1 VNGALATFRWRDALD
16 ILLIAVIVYRVLVM
30 FKGTRAVQMVIGLGA
45 LVASSALAQTLELHG
60 LQFILDSLWS
70 LWVVVL
76 VVLFQPELRRA
87 LAWVGQGRGMA
98 SVFGA
103 SRRERAQVVDEVASV
118 AETLAMRRIGALVV
132 LERATGLRQYAELGV
147 PLDALVSADLLSTIF
162 LPYSPLHDGAVF
174 IQSTRI
180 VAAGCF
186 LPLSRSAQVGR
197 SLGTRH
203 RAALGISE
211 ETDAVAVTV
220 SEETGVIS
228 VAVDGRIDPVDDMQA
243 LRRRLH
249 ELVGTAPTVAA
260 PRTLLR
266 SVMRLRA
273 RRHEEA

>member
-1 VNGALATFRWRDALD
+1 VTGALADFRWRDALD
-16 ILLIAVIVYRVLVM
+16 ILLVSVIVYRVLVM

-45 LVASSALAQTLELHG
+45 LVAASALAQSLELHG

-70 LWVVVL
+70 LWVIVL

-87 LAWVGQGRGMA
+87 LAWVGQGRA
-98 SVFGA
+98 LSSLFGA
-103 SRRERAQVVDEVASV
+103 SRRERAQVVDEVATV
-118 AETLAMRRIGALVV
+118 AETLAIRRIGALIV

-186 LPLSRSAQVGR
+186 LPLSRSMQVGR
-197 SLGTRH
+197 ALGTRH

-220 SEETGVIS
+220 SEETGVMS
-228 VAVDGRIDPVDDMQA
+228 VAVDGRIDPVADVQA
-243 LRRRLH
+243 LRHRLH
-249 ELVGTAPTVAA
+249 DLVGTAPAVAA
-260 PRTLLR
+260 PGTLLR
-266 SVMRLRA
+266 NVIRLRP
-273 RRHEEA
+273 RRHEQA

>member
-1 VNGALATFRWRDALD
+1 MIDAIGAFRWRDALD
-16 ILLIAVIVYRVLVM
+16 ILLIAIIVYRVLVM
-30 FKGTRAVQMVIGLGA
+30 FKGTRAVQMVIGLAA
-45 LVASSALAQTLELHG
+45 LVGASVLAQRLELHG

-70 LWVVVL
+70 LWVIVL

-87 LAWVGQGRGMA
+87 LAWVGQGRA
-98 SVFGA
+98 FSSVFGA

-118 AETLAMRRIGALVV
+118 AETLAIRRIGALIV

-147 PLDALVSADLLSTIF
+147 PLDAIVSADLLSTIF

-186 LPLSRSAQVGR
+186 LPLSRSMQVGR
-197 SLGTRH
+197 ALGTRH

-211 ETDAVAVTV
+211 ETDAVAVAV

-228 VAVDGRIDPVDDMQA
+228 VAVDGRLDAVADMQA
-243 LRRRLH
+243 LRHRLH
-249 ELVGTAPTVAA
+249 TLLGTGPAVAA
-260 PRTLLR
+260 PGAFLKT
-266 SVMRLRA
+266 VMRLRP
-273 RRHEEA
+273 RRHEQA